1 MTINTILFDVF
12 GTVFDMSSI
21 PQEEIRDYVRHVK
34 SEEWSPLVLPESW
47 GELKAHPDSREGI
60 ERLSKRFEVV
70 TFSNGPIELLRHIS
84 ESNDNDIAWDSF
96 VPVAHTRGYKP
107 ATWVYPWACGWLNK
121 PPASVMMVTANATF
135 GDLEGAAACGM
146 VPQLVR
152 HEGCP
157 MTLIELAE
165 RLGC

>member
-21 PQEEIRDYVRHVK
+21 PQDEIRDYVRHVK

-47 GELKAHPDSREGI
+47 RELKAHPDSAEGVARLA
-60 ERLSKRFEVV
+60 ERYGVV
-70 TFSNGPIELLRHIS
+70 TFSNGPVELLYHIS
-84 ESNDNDIAWDSF
+84 DTNGIAWNGF
-96 VPVAHTRGYKP
+96 IPVAQARGYKP
-107 ATWVYPWACGWLNK
+107 TTWIYPWACGCISRS
-121 PPASVMMVTANATF
+121 PADVMMVTANATF

-152 HEGCP
+152 HEGYP
-157 MTLIELAE
+157 LTLIELAE